1 MYLLW
6 GCRSDCRSRYDNF
19 VYFNRPLT
27 HGIRVCDRKPSRIPK
42 KRSTRILKKSRKVR
56 GKISAQPH
64 PTLCIQ
70 FLNRENNNKNNTFP
84 LGKQICF
91 TIVWGCAETLPQSVW
106 GCRKKNRGPVINSIK
121 TIQAPYSQGNV
132 WVKCWYTVCSHV
144 TCFPHIQQE
153 EGYCILNGLG

>member
-70 FLNRENNNKNNTFP
+70 FLNRGNKDKNNTFP

-144 TCFPHIQQE
+144 TCFPHI
-153 EGYCILNGLG
+153 